1 MKFNLLKHLSQ
12 EEKLNT
18 ISHAIGILVGLIAL
32 PILLLKNK
40 NNDVLSNL
48 SLWIYGFSF
57 IMLYTASTVYHY
69 LTNPNKKKLAR
80 KFDHISIFFLI
91 AGTYTPVCLI
101 TLIDSSGWKL
111 FSIIWSLAFAGLFF
125 KIFFTGKLEIISVL
139 LYLSMGWFVIFELE
153 NLYQVFETKSFICLI
168 LGGIFYST
176 GVLFYTSKKIKYAHF
191 IWHLFVLCGSIFH
204 LMMIFNII
212 KS

>member
-80 KFDHISIFFLI
+80 KFADICF
-91 AGTYTPVCLI
+91 
-101 TLIDSSGWKL
+101 
-111 FSIIWSLAFAGLFF
+111 
-125 KIFFTGKLEIISVL
+125 
-139 LYLSMGWFVIFELE
+139 LE
-153 NLYQVFETKSFICLI
+153 NMKNSNVPKWQRYVYFYVVR
-168 LGGIFYST
+168 IFA
-176 GVLFYTSKKIKYAHF
+176 KK
-191 IWHLFVLCGSIFH
+191 WWT
-204 LMMIFNII
+204 N
-212 KS
+212 